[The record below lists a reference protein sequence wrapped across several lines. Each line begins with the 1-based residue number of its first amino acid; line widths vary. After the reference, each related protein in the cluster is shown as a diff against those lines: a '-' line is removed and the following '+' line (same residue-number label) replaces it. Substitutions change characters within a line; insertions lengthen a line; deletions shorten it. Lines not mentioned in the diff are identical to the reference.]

1 MRLYLPEQNG
11 PYDSRQLRHD
21 TIDKLFLVKVL
32 VRSKA
37 YEELILREAGR
48 LGVLQSVKDG
58 F

>member
-1 MRLYLPEQNG
+1 MDEPF
-11 PYDSRQLRHD
+11 P
-21 TIDKLFLVKVL
+21 VKVS

-48 LGVLQSVKDG
+48 LVVLQSAKDG

>member
-1 MRLYLPEQNG
+1 MDEP
-11 PYDSRQLRHD
+11 
-21 TIDKLFLVKVL
+21 FLVKVL

-48 LGVLQSVKDG
+48 LGVPQSAKDG

>member
-1 MRLYLPEQNG
+1 MDEP
-11 PYDSRQLRHD
+11 
-21 TIDKLFLVKVL
+21 FLVKL
-32 VRSKA
+32 PVRSKA